1 MPAPKEYT
9 PPWKFPKSE
18 YQKKFEKRS
27 CLQSEI
33 AFPQKPCEA
42 DRYNNPHPHTTKE
55 FSDGVTMRSYMD
67 PENMRADVES
77 YVQKMSSE
85 YGFQPSV
92 ESHVQGYGTKTYK
105 PQNEMLESYVKP
117 AMRLIKQNRSGR
129 TQNDTYQY
137 DRPKTAGARTRPI
150 TRDQPTLPKETAWG
164 YDTSPDEDQDH
175 WISWKTGTPNRD
187 LGKSVPVIRP
197 PTPQGSGYPSYNPGY
212 NTHKSNTAYTSSYHK
227 PPSPTY
233 GTSAVDISAKRWP
246 QDYADDV
253 ANEPIRTG
261 YTPEPTSP
269 IPHADV
275 SSYDTCHHA
284 PIIDTTTNPA
294 TKDFNVTYEP
304 NLRAW
309 LNNVQDTDKEIVYSY
324 LKTLNNGKSVSPIK
338 STTPARPYSASP
350 TRDVSVTPIR
360 RRQVQ
365 SARMIRPRPPVQV
378 YTEHDDRCN
387 PCEDHI
393 VKTWAKQMANSQPA
407 INIPAAGYTNYQTR
421 PTARHQPRK
430 KQPKAYAH
438 ENSFFTNAQA
448 PPKGHFTIAPDWVS
462 ESVGTQKN
470 LKMMRVSKNGL
481 KYGVKYH

>member
-1 MPAPKEYT
+1 MGLSKVVIRDKPINKAILKHEEATEFFPNTDNVRLHKDLDPRAHVVEYT
-9 PPWKFPKSE
+9 
-18 YQKKFEKRS
+18 
-27 CLQSEI
+27 
-33 AFPQKPCEA
+33 A
-42 DRYNNPHPHTTKE
+42 
-55 FSDGVTMRSYMD
+55 RSYW
-67 PENMRADVES
+67 P
-77 YVQKMSSE
+77 YC
-85 YGFQPSV
+85 
-92 ESHVQGYGTKTYK
+92 
-105 PQNEMLESYVKP
+105 LETN
-117 AMRLIKQNRSGR
+117 L
-129 TQNDTYQY
+129 DTYQY